1 MPAKRIVRRK
11 PQQDFAT
18 RFAAARTDKQW
29 TALIKAAKP
38 EEIKAVIAAMPP
50 EDWALLITKG
60 DPERLA
66 LLKSKGI
73 KFHLTVNANKVVP
86 IRGGDT
92 KHGTGRRWGKRQFIQ
107 EAFIDENVL
116 GHPLPPKEKVNLG
129 QLTERVNDALKKR
142 PDYQLIGP
150 VTRWA
155 VKDAFEQARAACA
168 GKPTPKRKK

>member
-1 MPAKRIVRRK
+1 MRANRTVRPQ

-18 RFAAARTDKQW
+18 RWAAAKTDKQR
-29 TALIKAAKP
+29 TAAIEAAKP
-38 EEIKAVIAAMPP
+38 EELRELLGAMPQ
-50 EDWALLITKG
+50 EDLKKLVFQG
-60 DPERLA
+60 NPERLA

-73 KFHLTVNANKVVP
+73 EFRLAINPNKVVP

-92 KHGTGRRWGKRQFIQ
+92 KYGTGRQHFGKRQFIQ
-107 EAFIDENVL
+107 ETFIDANVL
-116 GHPLPPKEKVNLG
+116 GHPLPPRVHLDA
-129 QLTERVNDALKKR
+129 LTKRVNDALKQR

-155 VKDAFEQARAACA
+155 VKDALEAARAAVA